1 MASYEGSNGAVKL
14 VDGAGTYAAV
24 AQVRSW
30 NISHSR
36 DTVEDTSMGDS
47 FRTHKKGLESW
58 SGSMEI
64 IFDDSVSSEVNSALN
79 PSTDTAI
86 GIELFPDVSV
96 VTTKFSGTI
105 IVTEWAITASYDGLT
120 TASVS
125 FTGSGALTAAA
136 ANNYGA

>member
-1 MASYEGSNGAVKL
+1 MASYEGSNGTVKVL
-14 VDGAGTYAAV
+14 AGAGTITAI

-47 FRTHKKGLESW
+47 FRTHKKGLQSW

-64 IFDDSVSSEVNSALN
+64 IFDDAEQAEVNAALDPNTDDAVTVDFYPDSA
-79 PSTDTAI
+79 
-86 GIELFPDVSV
+86 V
-96 VTTKFSGTI
+96 VATKFSGTI
-105 IVTEWAITASYDGLT
+105 IVTEYAVTASYDGLI

-125 FTGSGALTAAA
+125 FSGTGALSA
-136 ANNYGA
+136 YR

>member
-1 MASYEGSNGAVKL
+1 MASYEGSNGAVKVL
-14 VDGAGTYAAV
+14 DGTGTATAI

-47 FRTHKKGLESW
+47 FRTHKKGLQSW

-64 IFDDSVSSEVNSALN
+64 IFDDAETAEVNASLDPN
-79 PSTDTAI
+79 TDTVITAD
-86 GIELFPDVSV
+86 FWPDAAV
-96 VTTKFSGTI
+96 VGTKFTGTI
-105 IVTEWAITASYDGLT
+105 IVTEYAVTASYDGLV

-125 FTGSGALTAAA
+125 FSGTGALAA
-136 ANNYGA
+136 YR

>member
-1 MASYEGSNGAVKL
+1 MASYEGSNGSVKVL
-14 VDGAGTYAAV
+14 DGTGTSTAI

-47 FRTHKKGLESW
+47 FRTHKKGLQSW

-64 IFDDSVSSEVNSALN
+64 IFDDAEGAEVNASLDPN
-79 PSTDTAI
+79 TDTVITADF
-86 GIELFPDVSV
+86 FPDAAV
-96 VTTKFSGTI
+96 VGLKFTGTI
-105 IVTEWAITASYDGLT
+105 IVTEYAVTASYDGLV

-125 FTGSGALTAAA
+125 FSGTGALAA
-136 ANNYGA
+136 YR

>member
-14 VDGAGTYAAV
+14 LDGSGTLTAV

-58 SGSMEI
+58 SGSMDI
-64 IFDDSVSSEVNSALN
+64 IFDDSVSSEVNAAMN
-79 PSTDTAI
+79 PSTDTVI
-86 GIELFPDVSV
+86 TGEWFPDVSV
-96 VTTKFSGTI
+96 VTTKFSGAI
-105 IVTEWAITASYDGLT
+105 IVTEYAITTSYDGLT

-125 FTGSGALTAAA
+125 FTGTGALTSALMYSA
-136 ANNYGA
+136 